1 MKKIKYVG
9 ITMAGILLLF
19 LSFKLDSYAY
29 LLFRDARVLPLS
41 IILGLLS
48 NFGIVIIVLYLL
60 PLFIF
65 YKGNKK
71 KSKQGIIKPLLASLA
86 LSIIISLLLKSMLL
100 RERPFDVFR
109 DFGIINNSF
118 PSMHALVAFA
128 SLPIL
133 ARNLRNARYFTI
145 YALLVAFSRVYFGY
159 HYMSDVVFGIFAGY
173 FTGMF
178 SARFSKK

>member
-1 MKKIKYVG
+1 MKKIRYFA
-9 ITMAGILLLF
+9 ITAIGILLLF
-19 LSFKLDSYAY
+19 LSFKIDPYAY
-29 LLFRDARVLPLS
+29 ILFKDAQVLPLS

-65 YKGNKK
+65 YKENRE
-71 KSKQGIIKPLLASLA
+71 KSKQGIIKPLLISLA
-86 LSIIISLLLKSMLL
+86 MSVMLSLLLKSIFL
-100 RERPFDVFR
+100 RERPHEAFQ
-109 DFGIINNSF
+109 DFGVITNSF
-118 PSMHALVAFA
+118 PSMHAWVAFA

-133 ARNLRNARYFTI
+133 ARNLRNAHYFTI
-145 YALLVAFSRVYFGY
+145 YAVLVAFSRVYFGY